1 MFALYLPPICIG
13 TSLESDWNLIG
24 TSLECRRMIT
34 DTSNHNRLE
43 IIRMK
48 FTN

>member
-1 MFALYLPPICIG
+1 MFALYLPPIC
-13 TSLESDWNLIG
+13 IG